1 MGTISAT
8 CVRNFRWIY
17 EYANSKTS
25 VFSLYFL
32 NKSLI
37 CFNWIHQKITF
48 FFKNCTEQLDGDVIR
63 PDRHEPRRWWSPPY
77 CRPVTGKSLHHRT
90 GMYECC
96 DDPYVSSWNLQI
108 YEQKRRV
115 TKQSNPTIL
124 PLKKQAKQKHPHPRK
139 NPKQIKKKLNYFVM
153 AADGKYPVNRA
164 PYRRTLLKS
173 EIKRLYHLL

>member
-1 MGTISAT
+1 MGTILAI

-17 EYANSKTS
+17 EYANIKTS
-25 VFSLYFL
+25 VSSLYFL

-48 FFKNCTEQLDGDVIR
+48 FFLNCTEQLDSDVIR

-108 YEQKRRV
+108 YEQNRRV

-124 PLKKQAKQKHPHPRK
+124 PWKSKQNKNTPILEKILNKFKK
-139 NPKQIKKKLNYFVM
+139 NWIIL
-153 AADGKYPVNRA
+153 
-164 PYRRTLLKS
+164 
-173 EIKRLYHLL
+173 